1 MEQVRRDIPFYG
13 KSGGLT
19 LTGGE
24 PLAQPKLAETLL
36 KMAKAEGISTAIET
50 CGHALWPTFERL
62 FPYLDTILFDVKH
75 INPRIHMAHTGVDN
89 VLILSNLRQLAQNNA
104 PLQIRVP
111 LIPGFNAD
119 PDSLRRIG
127 NFILELNITR
137 LDLLPYHT
145 YALPKYQAL
154 NRTYPWQE
162 YAHLTDSEVD
172 TLAQTLRDLGLTVTI
187 GG

>member
-13 KSGGLT
+13 DSGGLT

-24 PLAQPKLAETLL
+24 PTSQPQLAETLL

-50 CGHALWPTFERL
+50 CGHTLWPTFERL
-62 FPYLDTILFDVKH
+62 LPYLDTILFDVKH
-75 INPRIHMAHTGVDN
+75 IDPRIHMAHTGVDN
-89 VLILSNLRQLAQNNA
+89 VLILSNLRQLAQINA

-119 PDSLRRIG
+119 ADSLQQIG
-127 NFILELNITR
+127 DFLLNLNISN

-145 YALPKYQAL
+145 YALSKYQAL
-154 NRTYPWQE
+154 NRDYPWQNHK
-162 YAHLTDSEVD
+162 HLTDTEVN
-172 TLAQTLRDLGLTVTI
+172 TLAQTLRNLGLTVTI

>member
-13 KSGGLT
+13 ESGGLT

-24 PLAQPKLAETLL
+24 PLTQPQLAETLL
-36 KMAKAEGISTAIET
+36 KMAKAEGLSTAIET

-62 FPYLDTILFDVKH
+62 LPYLDTILFDVKH
-75 INPRIHMAHTGVDN
+75 IDPGIHMAHTGVDN
-89 VLILSNLRQLAQNNA
+89 VLILSNLRHLARNNA

-119 PDSLRRIG
+119 ATSLRRIG
-127 NFILELNITR
+127 NFILELNISR

-145 YALPKYQAL
+145 YAMSKYQAL
-154 NRTYPWQE
+154 NRTYPWQDHD
-162 YAHLTDSEVD
+162 HLTDAEVD
-172 TLAQTLRDLGLTVTI
+172 NLAQILRNLGLAVTI